1 MYNIND
7 LKKDIIDLT
16 EELRTR
22 ISFQDVKKQFTAL
35 NFPSA
40 NGWGKLLENFANFSA
55 NNLGAELEEL
65 KKNLGKV
72 LRSYLLYTDK
82 SVSIYRRS
90 NYLDVLYQNLDKSVT
105 NNPEELCFESHNT
118 LGDLEFF
125 IYKTTRI
132 FYEKVEV
139 DVNLFD
145 EEYGNI
151 QQAYAIKSVMH
162 ECYDSIIFNK
172 NKGYVVLSLDRA
184 ERSNAAI
191 LNKARAKLVR
201 KLNDSIR
208 GIAPEAR
215 LSESGDNLFP
225 AIERFYHDGFGE
237 VTSLA
242 FLTLSGTSHHEKL
255 HKTCPDVR
263 QAVYHIAG
271 SSATPIEP
279 YRISIRYDLKDQQP
293 EIFLLGSFRAMNSRA
308 ARQLFEAQ
316 IQGATNRKSFEFC
329 IDKIIEF
336 IQR

>member
-1 MYNIND
+1 MSIEN
-7 LKKDIIDLT
+7 LKKDVVDLT

-22 ISFQDVKKQFTAL
+22 ISFHEVKRLFTEL

-40 NGWGKLLENFANFSA
+40 NGWGRLLENFSQFSSDDLQA
-55 NNLGAELEEL
+55 KLEKL
-65 KKNLGKV
+65 KTNLGKV

-82 SVSIYRRS
+82 SVSIYQRS
-90 NYLDVLYQNLDKSVT
+90 SHLDILYKELDKSIS
-105 NNPEELCFESHNT
+105 NNPEELCFESHNV

-125 IYKTTRI
+125 IYKTTRT
-132 FYEKVEV
+132 FYEKVEI
-139 DVNLFD
+139 DINLFND
-145 EEYGNI
+145 EYDNV
-151 QQAYAIKSVMH
+151 QQAYAIKSVMR

-172 NKGYVVLSLDRA
+172 NKGYIILSLDRA
-184 ERSNAAI
+184 ASSNTAI
-191 LNKARAKLVR
+191 LNKAHAKLVR

-208 GIAPEAR
+208 GIEPEAR
-215 LSESGDNLFP
+215 LKESGDNLFP
-225 AIERFYHDGFGE
+225 AIEKFYHDNSGE
-237 VTSLA
+237 VTSLS

-279 YRISIRYDLKDQQP
+279 YRISIRYDLKKQQP
-293 EIFLLGSFRAMNSRA
+293 EIFLLGSFRAINSRA

-316 IQGATNRKSFEFC
+316 IQGATNRQSFEFC
-329 IDKIIEF
+329 IDKIIGF